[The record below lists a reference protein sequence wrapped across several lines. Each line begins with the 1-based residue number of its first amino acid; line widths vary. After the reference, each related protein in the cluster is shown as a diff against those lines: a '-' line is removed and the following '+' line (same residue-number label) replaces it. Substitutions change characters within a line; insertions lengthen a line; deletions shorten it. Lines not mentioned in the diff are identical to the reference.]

1 MDGALEFMKR
11 AATGE
16 YRIVASGDLTAM
28 QIIEAQTSG
37 LFYVEPGGGI
47 GWALLPWDL
56 TTDKDRKREADYF
69 SRNNMMV

>member
-1 MDGALEFMKR
+1 MNNDGALEFLKR

-16 YRIVASGDLTAM
+16 YRIVASGDLTTM
-28 QIIEAQTSG
+28 QITEAQTRG

-56 TTDKDRKREADYF
+56 TTDKDRARERAYF
-69 SRNNMMV
+69 RS